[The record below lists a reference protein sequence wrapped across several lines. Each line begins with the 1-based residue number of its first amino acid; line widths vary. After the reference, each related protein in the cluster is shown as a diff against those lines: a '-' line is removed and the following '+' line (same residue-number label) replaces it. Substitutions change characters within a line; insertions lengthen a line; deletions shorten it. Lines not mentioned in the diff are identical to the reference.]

1 MWLHQVTSPLACEE
15 AMETES
21 MRQLQLLG
29 VFGFAEIPLKTI
41 SQMQQ
46 QQEQQ
51 LQQQQQQQQE
61 QEVSPDGS

>member
-1 MWLHQVTSPLACEE
+1 
-15 AMETES
+15 METES